1 MSSVTSPPCCQI
13 SPILFAGQLADSR
26 RIFGK
31 GIQCPWE
38 DSDAHTPHHSA
49 AIPQKDSSH
58 LVGAEIWLHLRRL
71 RSLAAVRFATPRRL
85 YPQSCP
91 DRSRRNTGQAF
102 APACL
107 LSGGRSVA
115 ATVQKFSIA
124 SAMPRGSSSA
134 RRKAA
139 RPSRIAV
146 CDVVANTRAIARP
159 SSPTLSGTSRVTS
172 EAIASLAD
180 VLFAANSRLM
190 HRSKRCAGR
199 AALVRRLGAVKDS
212 LLGYGK
218 RSYSS
223 LS

>member
-1 MSSVTSPPCCQI
+1 MRTLHI
-13 SPILFAGQLADSR
+13 IRRLFPR
-26 RIFGK
+26 RIARTS
-31 GIQCPWE
+31 W
-38 DSDAHTPHHSA
+38 A
-49 AIPQKDSSH
+49 
-58 LVGAEIWLHLRRL
+58 RRSGFTCGDCD
-71 RSLAAVRFATPRRL
+71 RWRRCGFATPRRL

-146 CDVVANTRAIARP
+146 CDVVANTWAIARP
-159 SSPTLSGTSRVTS
+159 SSPTLSSGTSRVTRPRQS
-172 EAIASLAD
+172 HRWLMSFLLPIPDSCT
-180 VLFAANSRLM
+180 AANDVRVGPLWS
-190 HRSKRCAGR
+190 AGLAPLR
-199 AALVRRLGAVKDS
+199 I
-212 LLGYGK
+212 
-218 RSYSS
+218 
-223 LS
+223 LSWDMESDFIPR

>member
-1 MSSVTSPPCCQI
+1 MIAVEYSAKESN
-13 SPILFAGQLADSR
+13 A
-26 RIFGK
+26 
-31 GIQCPWE
+31 CPWE

-115 ATVQKFSIA
+115 ATVQNSPSHRQCRA
-124 SAMPRGSSSA
+124 GH
-134 RRKAA
+134 RRHGGKQ
-139 RPSRIAV
+139 
-146 CDVVANTRAIARP
+146 
-159 SSPTLSGTSRVTS
+159 RVL
-172 EAIASLAD
+172 AASL
-180 VLFAANSRLM
+180 FATSSQTRGPLRGLRPLPCRPA
-190 HRSKRCAGR
+190 R
-199 AALVRRLGAVKDS
+199 AE
-212 LLGYGK
+212 
-218 RSYSS
+218 
-223 LS
+223 

>member
-1 MSSVTSPPCCQI
+1 MIAVEYSAKESN
-13 SPILFAGQLADSR
+13 A
-26 RIFGK
+26 
-31 GIQCPWE
+31 CPWE

-102 APACL
+102 ASGCL

-115 ATVQKFSIA
+115 TTVQKFSIA

-134 RRKAA
+134 RRNAA

-159 SSPTLSGTSRVTS
+159 SSPTLSSGTSRVTRPRQS
-172 EAIASLAD
+172 HRWLMSFLLPIPDSCT
-180 VLFAANSRLM
+180 AANDVRVGPLWS
-190 HRSKRCAGR
+190 AGLAPLR
-199 AALVRRLGAVKDS
+199 I
-212 LLGYGK
+212 
-218 RSYSS
+218 
-223 LS
+223 LSWDMESDPIPR